1 MVPINVKANNVDYSP
16 YRELYDT
23 IYNQRL
29 NQQRNSLTS
38 SLINAGAGAA
48 EAAKGVYDIVG
59 SVNANEK
66 QDAIDEE
73 DRKRN
78 EEEYAA
84 RMEEYKRRKA
94 IEKQN
99 AARVN
104 EFWNWYKN
112 LSPDERNEYQYQELL
127 PLIGGY

>member
-1 MVPINVKANNVDYSP
+1 MVPINVTANRIDYSP

-59 SVNANEK
+59 SVNDNEK
-66 QDAIDEE
+66 QDAIDEA
-73 DRKRN
+73 DRKRS

-84 RMEEYKRRKA
+84 RMDEYNRRKA
-94 IEKQN
+94 N
-99 AARVN
+99 AARVD
-104 EFWNWYKN
+104 EFWEWYKN
-112 LSPDERNEYQYQELL
+112 LSPDERNQYQYQELL

>member
-1 MVPINVKANNVDYSP
+1 MVPINVRANNVDYSP

-66 QDAIDEE
+66 QDAIEE
-73 DRKRN
+73 ADRKRS

-84 RMEEYKRRKA
+84 RMDEYNRRKA
-94 IEKQN
+94 N
-99 AARVN
+99 AARVD
-104 EFWNWYKN
+104 EFWEWYKN
-112 LSPDERNEYQYQELL
+112 LSPDERNKYQYQELL

>member
-29 NQQRNSLTS
+29 NQHRNSLTS
-38 SLINAGAGAA
+38 SLINAGADAA

-84 RMEEYKRRKA
+84 RMDEYNRRKA
-94 IEKQN
+94 N
-99 AARVN
+99 AARVD
-104 EFWNWYKN
+104 EFWEWYKN
-112 LSPDERNEYQYQELL
+112 LSPDERNKYQYQELL

>member
-16 YRELYDT
+16 YLELYDT

-29 NQQRNSLTS
+29 NQHRNSLTS

-84 RMEEYKRRKA
+84 RMDEYNRRKA
-94 IEKQN
+94 N
-99 AARVN
+99 AARVD
-104 EFWNWYKN
+104 EFWEWYKN
-112 LSPDERNEYQYQELL
+112 LSPDERNKYQYQELL

>member
-1 MVPINVKANNVDYSP
+1 MVPINVTATKVDYSP
-16 YRELYDT
+16 YKELYDR

-29 NQQRNSLTS
+29 NQQRNSLIS

-59 SVNANEK
+59 SEEANER

-84 RMEEYKRRKA
+84 RMEEYNRRKA
-94 IEKQN
+94 N
-99 AARVN
+99 SARVD
-104 EFWNWYKN
+104 EFWEWYKN
-112 LSPDERNEYQYQELL
+112 LSPEERNSYQYQELL

>member
-1 MVPINVKANNVDYSP
+1 MVPINVNPTAVDYSP
-16 YRELYDT
+16 FQELYDR

-38 SLINAGAGAA
+38 SLINAGADAA
-48 EAAKGVYDIVG
+48 ESAKGVYDIIG
-59 SVNANEK
+59 SEKANER

-84 RMEEYKRRKA
+84 RMEEYNRRK
-94 IEKQN
+94 EN
-99 AARVN
+99 NARVN

-112 LSPDERNEYQYQELL
+112 LSPEERNEYQYQELL

>member
-29 NQQRNSLTS
+29 NQHRNSLTS

-78 EEEYAA
+78 EKEYAA
-84 RMEEYKRRKA
+84 RMDEYNRRKA
-94 IEKQN
+94 N
-99 AARVN
+99 AARVD
-104 EFWNWYKN
+104 EFWEWYKN
-112 LSPDERNEYQYQELL
+112 LSPDERNQYQYQELL

>member
-1 MVPINVKANNVDYSP
+1 MVPINVRANDVDYSP

-84 RMEEYKRRKA
+84 RMEEYNRRKA
-94 IEKQN
+94 N
-99 AARVN
+99 AARVD
-104 EFWNWYKN
+104 EFWEWYKN
-112 LSPDERNEYQYQELL
+112 LSPDERNKYQYQELL

>member
-1 MVPINVKANNVDYSP
+1 MVPINVRANNVDYSP

-84 RMEEYKRRKA
+84 RMDEYNRRKA
-94 IEKQN
+94 N
-99 AARVN
+99 AARVD
-104 EFWNWYKN
+104 EFWEWYKN
-112 LSPDERNEYQYQELL
+112 LSPDERNQYQYQELL

>member
-29 NQQRNSLTS
+29 NQHRNSLTS
-38 SLINAGAGAA
+38 SLINAGADAA
-48 EAAKGVYDIVG
+48 ESAKGVYDIVG

-84 RMEEYKRRKA
+84 RMDEYNRRKA
-94 IEKQN
+94 N
-99 AARVN
+99 AARVD
-104 EFWNWYKN
+104 EFWEWYKK
-112 LSPDERNEYQYQELL
+112 LSPDERNKYQYQELL

>member
-1 MVPINVKANNVDYSP
+1 MVPINVKATNVDYSP
-16 YRELYDT
+16 YKELYDT

-48 EAAKGVYDIVG
+48 ESAKGVYDIVG
-59 SVNANEK
+59 SEKANEE

-73 DRKRN
+73 DRKRS
-78 EEEYAA
+78 EAEYNA
-84 RMEEYKRRKA
+84 RMDEYNRRKA
-94 IEKQN
+94 N
-99 AARVN
+99 AARVD
-104 EFWNWYKN
+104 EFWKWYKN
-112 LSPDERNEYQYQELL
+112 LSPEERNEYQYQELL

>member
-1 MVPINVKANNVDYSP
+1 MVPINVRANDVDYSP

-84 RMEEYKRRKA
+84 RMEEYNRRKA
-94 IEKQN
+94 N
-99 AARVN
+99 AARVD

>member
-1 MVPINVKANNVDYSP
+1 MVPINVRANNVDYSP

-73 DRKRN
+73 DRKRS

-84 RMEEYKRRKA
+84 RMDEYNRRKA
-94 IEKQN
+94 N
-99 AARVN
+99 AARVD
-104 EFWNWYKN
+104 EFWEWYKN
-112 LSPDERNEYQYQELL
+112 LSPDERNQYQYQELL

>member
-1 MVPINVKANNVDYSP
+1 MVPINIRANDVDYSP

-84 RMEEYKRRKA
+84 RMEEYNRRKA
-94 IEKQN
+94 N
-99 AARVN
+99 AARVD
-104 EFWNWYKN
+104 EFWEWYKN
-112 LSPDERNEYQYQELL
+112 LSPDERNKYQYQELL